1 METLLPAWYNHRMI
15 EAHELV
21 KRFSTSVGDVLA
33 VDRVSFRVEPGEV
46 FGLLGPN
53 GAGKTTTLRMIL
65 GLVQP
70 TSGYAEIDGYR
81 TLDQA
86 DSVKARIGLVSANA
100 GLYQWLTPRE
110 LLEFFADI
118 YGVPPAAAKKS
129 IAHLTEVFDL
139 GSFLDRRCS
148 QLSAGQRQRVILARA
163 LVHDPPIMFLDEPT
177 LGLDVV
183 GCMAIFQYIR
193 VLRERGKSVII
204 STHSLDDA
212 QRLCDRFGL
221 LNKGRLW
228 RLGSLAQLQTE
239 TGCSTLFEMFT
250 QMLAAEAD
258 APEDAAA

>member
-1 METLLPAWYNHRMI
+1 
-15 EAHELV
+15 
-21 KRFSTSVGDVLA
+21 VLA

-70 TSGYAEIDGYR
+70 TSGYAEIDGFR
-81 TLDQA
+81 TLDQV

-118 YGVPPAAAKKS
+118 YGVPPNAARKS
-129 IAHLTEVFDL
+129 IAHLADVFDL
-139 GSFLDRRCS
+139 GSFLDRRCAL
-148 QLSAGQRQRVILARA
+148 LSAGQRQRVILARA

-193 VLRERGKSVII
+193 VLRDRGKSVII

-221 LNKGRLW
+221 INKGKLLH
-228 RLGSLAQLQTE
+228 LGTLAQLQTE
-239 TGCSTLFEMFT
+239 TGCATLFEMFAKMIASESA
-250 QMLAAEAD
+250 QHEG
-258 APEDAAA
+258 AAA

>member
-1 METLLPAWYNHRMI
+1 MI
-15 EAHELV
+15 EANELV
-21 KRFSTSVGDVLA
+21 KRFSSPTGDVLA

-70 TSGYAEIDGYR
+70 TSGYAEIDGFR

-118 YGVPPAAAKKS
+118 YGVPPDAARKS
-129 IAHLTEVFDL
+129 ITHLTDVFDL
-139 GSFLDRRCS
+139 GSFLDRRCAL
-148 QLSAGQRQRVILARA
+148 LSAGQRQRVILARA

-193 VLRERGKSVII
+193 VLRDRGKSVII

-221 LNKGRLW
+221 INKGKLLH
-228 RLGSLAQLQTE
+228 LGTLAQLQTE
-239 TGCSTLFEMFT
+239 TGCSTLFEMFAKMIVSERA
-250 QMLAAEAD
+250 QAEG
-258 APEDAAA
+258 AAA